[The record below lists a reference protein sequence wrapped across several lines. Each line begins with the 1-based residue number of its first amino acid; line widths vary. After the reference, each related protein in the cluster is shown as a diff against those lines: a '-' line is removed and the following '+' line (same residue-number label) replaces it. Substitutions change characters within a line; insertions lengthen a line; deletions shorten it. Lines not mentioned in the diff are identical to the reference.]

1 MAEILDH
8 ADAAKALP
16 KILSRIDAIKA
27 ELKELETKKSNQPP
41 ISDLHNSELERD
53 IAYNVAEIDVLKSSV
68 PEGKSPLNIDAFSYK
83 YYQIIFN
90 KTNYQLC
97 NFSIYK
103 GQMEDENVQYF
114 IAVAEIQKSNEV
126 LRQQLQFSTKNLDS
140 LNIDISGKFNT
151 CQA

>member
-1 MAEILDH
+1 MYITFPYYNVHSHCSTNIFVFQKMAEILDH

-68 PEGKSPLNIDAFSYK
+68 PEGKSHFNIGVV
-83 YYQIIFN
+83 IF
-90 KTNYQLC
+90 L
-97 NFSIYK
+97 I
-103 GQMEDENVQYF
+103 NVQKY
-114 IAVAEIQKSNEV
+114 IQN
-126 LRQQLQFSTKNLDS
+126 NL
-140 LNIDISGKFNT
+140 K
-151 CQA
+151 

>member
-1 MAEILDH
+1 MWGYIKFPYCKVISNRRTNILVFQKMAEILDH

-68 PEGKSPLNIDAFSYK
+68 PEGKLPFHIDVF
-83 YYQIIFN
+83 
-90 KTNYQLC
+90 
-97 NFSIYK
+97 IYK
-103 GQMEDENVQYF
+103 SMYSSIICF
-114 IAVAEIQKSNEV
+114 
-126 LRQQLQFSTKNLDS
+126 
-140 LNIDISGKFNT
+140 DIGWWLWMS
-151 CQA
+151 

>member
-1 MAEILDH
+1 MNYLWGYITFPYYNVLSHCSTNIFVFQKMAEILDH

-68 PEGKSPLNIDAFSYK
+68 PEGKSHFNIGVV
-83 YYQIIFN
+83 IF
-90 KTNYQLC
+90 L
-97 NFSIYK
+97 I
-103 GQMEDENVQYF
+103 NVQ
-114 IAVAEIQKSNEV
+114 N
-126 LRQQLQFSTKNLDS
+126 NL
-140 LNIDISGKFNT
+140 K
-151 CQA
+151 

>member
-1 MAEILDH
+1 MFYPNLSIYGSKCYITFPYYNVLSHCSTNIFVFQKMAEILDH

-68 PEGKSPLNIDAFSYK
+68 PEGKLPFNID
-83 YYQIIFN
+83 
-90 KTNYQLC
+90 
-97 NFSIYK
+97 
-103 GQMEDENVQYF
+103 VF
-114 IAVAEIQKSNEV
+114 I
-126 LRQQLQFSTKNLDS
+126 L
-140 LNIDISGKFNT
+140 
-151 CQA
+151 

>member
-68 PEGKSPLNIDAFSYK
+68 PEGKSHFNICVL
-83 YYQIIFN
+83 IFLI
-90 KTNYQLC
+90 NYPKQ
-97 NFSIYK
+97 F
-103 GQMEDENVQYF
+103 
-114 IAVAEIQKSNEV
+114 EIK
-126 LRQQLQFSTKNLDS
+126 
-140 LNIDISGKFNT
+140 
-151 CQA
+151 

>member
-68 PEGKSPLNIDAFSYK
+68 PEGKLPFNIDVFSYK
-83 YYQIIFN
+83 YSKIISKAIFN

-97 NFSIYK
+97 NF
-103 GQMEDENVQYF
+103 
-114 IAVAEIQKSNEV
+114 
-126 LRQQLQFSTKNLDS
+126 
-140 LNIDISGKFNT
+140 
-151 CQA
+151 